1 MNINPMYKIGQR
13 VKVYDNIISDGKVTN
28 KLSLHTDIVEAIV
41 LMNDIVTKE
50 LIYMYKLKNRKYL
63 HNESS
68 LMKCI

>member
-1 MNINPMYKIGQR
+1 MYKIGQR

-50 LIYMYKLKNRKYL
+50 LIYMYKLKNRKKFKRTYL
-63 HNESS
+63 
-68 LMKCI
+68 